1 MSQNISLKDAERKVF
16 TSRFQNGLWDIFI
29 GCFLLQFSIAPLLSR
44 TLGDFWSSVVF
55 LPFYA
60 LVYLVLWL
68 VRKYVIEPRVGIVKF
83 GPKSVARMF
92 KFNLVMVLA
101 LTFAF
106 VLGILSFVQ
115 FDSIPGWIHTAR
127 FSLIFL
133 IGFCI
138 AAYTL
143 DFSRLYIYGV
153 LIALLPLIGEVL
165 YVYLKAPHHGFPIT
179 FGITAGAIILAGLVM
194 FVRFL
199 QDHPI
204 PMDHNSAGAELE

>member
-204 PMDHNSAGAELE
+204 PMDQTSAGEEFE